1 MRNVK
6 ENTDRTV
13 KQRKKM
19 RIQRKKKKK
28 KTAPH
33 TLDIQCKNTT
43 PIIIPGK

>member
-19 RIQRKKKKK
+19 RIQRKKKK
-28 KTAPH
+28 TAPH
-33 TLDIQCKNTT
+33 TLDIQYKNTT

>member
-28 KTAPH
+28 TAPH
-33 TLDIQCKNTT
+33 TLDIQRKNTT
-43 PIIIPGK
+43 PTIIPGK